1 MSVMK
6 KNRIKSFKLM
16 LRFIPLGLLL
26 LFGVM
31 IFYYVVSVV
40 NYTIM
45 LILLGTMTLII
56 MLSYPKI
63 MITLALAYE
72 RMYNYSE
79 QINE

>member
-16 LRFIPLGLLL
+16 LGFIPQGLLL

-40 NYTIM
+40 NYTII
-45 LILLGTMTLII
+45 LILLGIITLII
-56 MLSYPKI
+56 MASYPKI

-79 QINE
+79 